1 MLKKRILPFQICRA
15 QFALA
20 LKKTFNLK
28 YFFTAVLISLS
39 IYCQAQDINALLKEA
54 NRLEMVPD
62 EKASFHK
69 YKEVL
74 KLNATNIVAL
84 NKCSELCS
92 RIGQREI
99 SNTKLRGEYYLAAKI
114 YAETALK
121 VDPNNSEA
129 NCVMAIALG
138 RSSLSKSGKE
148 KIINAREIKKHVDAA
163 IKNNP
168 QNFKAWHVLGRWQ
181 YEISN
186 LNGLER
192 SLVKI
197 LFGGLPPATLKQS
210 IYAFEKARTLRPEFI
225 LNYFEMSKA
234 YKDSNNKIKAIA
246 CLQTMFNLPTQT
258 EDDPVIK
265 EKGRA
270 LIKIWN

>member
-1 MLKKRILPFQICRA
+1 MQS
-15 QFALA
+15 
-20 LKKTFNLK
+20 
-28 YFFTAVLISLS
+28 FFTGLLILLS
-39 IYCQAQDINALLKEA
+39 FYSTAQDINALMKEA
-54 NRLEMVPD
+54 YRLETKPD

-99 SNTKLRGEYYLAAKI
+99 INTKLRDEYYLAAKI

-121 VDPNNSEA
+121 IDPNNSEA

-138 RSSLSKSGKE
+138 RSSMSKSGKE
-148 KIINAREIKKHVDAA
+148 KIINAKEVKKYVDAA
-163 IKNNP
+163 IKNDP

-192 SLVKI
+192 SLVKV
-197 LFGGLPPATLKQS
+197 LYGGLPPATLKQS

-225 LNYFEMSKA
+225 LNYLEMAKA
-234 YKDSNNKIKAIA
+234 YKDNNNKSKAIA
-246 CLQTMFNLPTQT
+246 YLQLMLSLPIQT
-258 EDDPVIK
+258 EDDPDIK

-270 LIKIWN
+270 MLKAWK